1 MPLRA
6 DVRAMNY
13 DPQQHQRQLEKL
25 LASIDQLTPEQQAAL
40 GPLVDETKRRQ
51 AEIDD
56 AHHEAHD
63 ALDDWRLT
71 MKYLVFTNEAKRREV
86 N

>member
-1 MPLRA
+1 MT
-6 DVRAMNY
+6 Y
-13 DPQQHQRQLEKL
+13 DPKKHKKQLDKL

-40 GPLVDETKRRQ
+40 GPIVDETKRRQ
-51 AEIDD
+51 ADIDT
-56 AHHEAHD
+56 AHIEAHD